1 MNRNFLRRDFLKAVA
16 IAGAANVLPKSSAYF
31 AANNL
36 TQSPSPDSGKPDRI
50 VDIHVHFDDKNSNYV
65 EDLLKVCNRLNLTA
79 CVLTPYASRNIIADA
94 AKRYPSQIIPMGFLD
109 LDAPDVVQQVK
120 DFHKLG
126 YRGLGELEF
135 VKKPYTDPA
144 YTPVYELANEYS
156 WLVLFHTGIVLRKK
170 VDEPENVASYR
181 MRAFHLE
188 EIARRY
194 PRITT
199 VGAHCGNPEYEWAAE
214 VSRWNPNVFFD
225 LSGST
230 LTKFSTRLSEFRN
243 IFWWTAS
250 SDSIIKQPDNDPSA
264 FSKLV
269 FGSDTSLDQIET
281 VIGQYKSLFN
291 ACDVPART
299 QKLIMGGTL
308 SKKLGIPA

>member
-16 IAGAANVLPKSSAYF
+16 IAGAANVLPKSSAF
-31 AANNL
+31 SAEDTLA
-36 TQSPSPDSGKPDRI
+36 QSPSPDSGKPDRI

-94 AKRYPSQIIPMGFLD
+94 AKRYPSQIIPMGLLD

-170 VDEPENVASYR
+170 VDEPEDVASYR

-281 VIGQYKSLFN
+281 VIGQYKSLFK